1 MQGRGLHAAQGNV
14 ETTTTQNGNTALTV
28 QVKHL
33 APPEKVASG
42 ASTYVVWATPMD
54 ANAEA
59 QNLGALTVDTD
70 RTGEL
75 RTLTSPQELRGAGH
89 G

>member
-1 MQGRGLHAAQGNV
+1 M
-14 ETTTTQNGNTALTV
+14 

-33 APPEKVASG
+33 APPENVASG
-42 ASTYVVWATPMD
+42 ASTYVVWAKAMA

-59 QNLGALTVDTD
+59 QNLGALAVDKD

-75 RTLTSPQELRGAGH
+75 RTLTPLKSFEVVVTAEASGKVMAPSSAEVLKATVAR
-89 G
+89 